1 MINNNE
7 GYLHLILGPMFAGKS
22 TKLFNIINNI
32 KKDESF
38 LIIKH
43 ISDQRYNSNLTTI
56 ITHDQK
62 TMDCISLD
70 KLLNIFNN
78 QKYIN
83 SKYIFI
89 DEGQFFSDINNFIEI
104 ALEKDKKNIY
114 ITGLNGD
121 SNRKPFYNI
130 SKMISIADKVDIL
143 HSKCNYCSEN
153 KGIFTLRDTSKNKQ
167 KKILVGDDKIYKSV
181 CRKHYIQYNIT
192 NN

>member
-62 TMDCISLD
+62 TMECISLD
-70 KLLNIFNN
+70 KLLNILNN

-89 DEGQFFSDINNFIEI
+89 D
-104 ALEKDKKNIY
+104 
-114 ITGLNGD
+114 
-121 SNRKPFYNI
+121 
-130 SKMISIADKVDIL
+130 
-143 HSKCNYCSEN
+143 
-153 KGIFTLRDTSKNKQ
+153 
-167 KKILVGDDKIYKSV
+167 
-181 CRKHYIQYNIT
+181 
-192 NN
+192 